1 MSYAVTD
8 EQLNAH
14 FKNALA
20 DAEALVK
27 ATADLGGEGIA
38 GIRARAEES
47 LRTLRARANEAQA
60 AITFKTRVAANA
72 TDDYV
77 HEKPWEAIG
86 VAAGVG
92 LLIGVLV
99 ARR

>member
-1 MSYAVTD
+1 MSYAVSD

-27 ATADLGGEGIA
+27 ATADLGGEGLA

-47 LRTLRARANEAQA
+47 LRAVKARAGDAQQA
-60 AITFKTRVAANA
+60 LTYRTREAANA
-72 TDDYV
+72 TDAYV

>member
-8 EQLNAH
+8 EELNTH

-38 GIRARAEES
+38 GIRAKAEES
-47 LRTLRARANEAQA
+47 RAIVTLIEQA
-60 AITFKTRVAANA
+60 WRE
-72 TDDYV
+72 TDGGQV
-77 HEKPWEAIG
+77 SPPRPW
-86 VAAGVG
+86 
-92 LLIGVLV
+92 
-99 ARR
+99 

>member
-1 MSYAVTD
+1 MSYAVSD

-27 ATADLGGEGIA
+27 ATADLGGEGLA
-38 GIRARAEES
+38 GIRGRAEES
-47 LRTLRARANEAQA
+47 LRVLKARAGDAQQ
-60 AITFKTRVAANA
+60 AITYRTREAANA
-72 TDDYV
+72 TDAYV

-86 VAAGVG
+86 VAAGMG

>member
-8 EQLNAH
+8 EQLNTH

-27 ATADLGGEGIA
+27 ATADLGGESLA

-47 LRTLRARANEAQA
+47 LRALKTRAGEAQEA
-60 AITFKTRVAANA
+60 MSLKTRAAANA
-72 TDDYV
+72 TDAYV